1 MPLLM
6 NRESR
11 AAAPKEQALVS
22 HIVAH
27 TIVKSG
33 AGDLVFTLRSS
44 SDKYYPGKMNQVTEH
59 LERGET
65 PLKAAL
71 RGLGEELG
79 LRIAPERMEGLG
91 RIKIEDMNYNIRIYA
106 SVFTLRLDEAELK
119 GLRPTG
125 ETAGGSAIVMPLAL
139 LPGFSD
145 RLSKVD
151 QEVLRDFAGSL
162 R

>member
-1 MPLLM
+1 MLM

-11 AAAPKEQALVS
+11 AAALREQSLVS

-27 TIVKSG
+27 TIVRSG
-33 AGDLVFTLRSS
+33 SGDFVFTLRSS
-44 SDKYYPGKMNQVTEH
+44 SDRYYPGKMNQVTEH

-71 RGLGEELG
+71 RGLSEELG

-91 RIKIEDMNYNIRIYA
+91 RIRIKDMDYNIRIHA
-106 SVFTLRLDEAELK
+106 SVFTLRLDETELK
-119 GLRPTG
+119 ELRPTG
-125 ETAGGSAIVMPLAL
+125 ETAGGSAIVMPQVL

-145 RLSKVD
+145 RISKVD
-151 QEVLRDFAGSL
+151 QEVLRAFAGSL